1 MNRIELPGQVAVIS
15 GGTGGIGLATAR
27 RLSGAGARVVLW
39 DINESALA
47 AAAEDLSGVHVM
59 AVDMLDEKAV
69 SARTEEVMQQFGRID
84 ILVNCIGIEAR
95 RASVV
100 DYDVAEWR
108 RLVDINLTATFIAC
122 KYVVRAMQQRDYGR
136 VVTISSTAGKDG
148 NAFDSA
154 YSSAKAGIMGFTKC
168 IGKELA
174 TTGIRVNC
182 VCPAAIE
189 SPLFSR
195 LPPEQQQFSI
205 GKIPMG
211 RLGKVDEVASMI
223 AWLCTEE
230 CSFSTGA
237 TFDVSGGRST
247 Y

>member
-1 MNRIELPGQVAVIS
+1 MNNIELPGQVAVIS
-15 GGTGGIGLATAR
+15 GGTGGIGFATAR
-27 RLSGAGARVVLW
+27 RLSKAGATVVLW
-39 DINESALA
+39 DINQQALA
-47 AAAEDLSGVHVM
+47 DAAVALPGVRTM
-59 AVDMLDEKAV
+59 QVDMLDDKAV
-69 SARTEEVMQQFGRID
+69 AARTAEVTEEYGRID

-95 RASVV
+95 RASVI

-122 KYVVRAMQQRDYGR
+122 KFVVRAMQERDYGR

-148 NAFDSA
+148 NAFDAA

-168 IGKELA
+168 LGKELA

-182 VCPAAIE
+182 VCPAAID

-211 RLGKVDEVASMI
+211 RLGKVDEVAAMI